1 MQPTQIQLVKDA
13 YIQIIGGDHRAKNVK
28 DVTLP
33 VSHKTARKVFAA
45 TGNASIISL
54 ENIVQKK
61 TQAISIT
68 KSMNKI
74 HGCHHC
80 YTHIYIYIYTHI
92 YTQRYLSAITKLYE
106 QEKVFCCSH
115 QNV

>member
-13 YIQIIGGDHRAKNVK
+13 YVQIIGGDHRAKNVK
-28 DVTLP
+28 DVTQP

-54 ENIVQKK
+54 ENILQKK
-61 TQAISIT
+61 TQAISTT

-74 HGCHHC
+74 RGCHHC
-80 YTHIYIYIYTHI
+80 YTHTYIYIYTHTHTHI
-92 YTQRYLSAITKLYE
+92 YTKILE
-106 QEKVFCCSH
+106 CHH
-115 QNV
+115 QTV